1 MSTLNILFCCI
12 IVILAGYCL
21 LLKLRMKRTYDVEM
35 SQQAQ
40 KLEVSN
46 SDVMQYIRDT
56 AESFKSA
63 IENRKIDLNVKCTP
77 ESMMG
82 WMDTDKIDKVLIIL
96 LSDMVKKARSDGK
109 IRIDAYTN
117 SSYDKITIRIS
128 DNGERITS
136 IGYMMAH
143 QLIRLHHGTIMY
155 EHYDGQGN
163 MVLIVLP
170 IKKDAF
176 PEKEMSKIQISTFH
190 IPQNIE
196 LNIPTIE
203 LPSTERENNPQTLEA
218 IIQQAYSS
226 TDQQFLQRAIKC
238 VNDHIM
244 DSDYDREAFA
254 ADMGSS
260 VSTLYNKIRAL
271 TGKNTTNF
279 VRDIRIK
286 AACQMAKE
294 NPELRVSDIA
304 YQVGFKDPKYFATT
318 FKRVMGVQPKEYMK
332 GLQSLKN

>member
-1 MSTLNILFCCI
+1 MSITNILFCSI
-12 IVILAGYCL
+12 IVILVVYCL
-21 LLKLRMKRTYDVEM
+21 LLRLRLKRIDDVEM
-35 SQQAQ
+35 RQQAM
-40 KLEVSN
+40 KLEVNN
-46 SDVMQYIRDT
+46 SDVMQYIRDIT
-56 AESFKSA
+56 DSFKTAMES
-63 IENRKIDLNVKCTP
+63 RKIDFSVKCTP

-82 WMDTDKIDKVLIIL
+82 WMDTSKIDKVLILL
-96 LSDMVKKARSDGK
+96 LSDMVKKAHPNGK

-128 DNGERITS
+128 DNGEKITS
-136 IGYMMAH
+136 IGYLMVH
-143 QLIRLHHGTIMY
+143 QLIHLHHGTIIY
-155 EHYDGQGN
+155 EHYEGQGN
-163 MVLIVLP
+163 TVLIVLP

-176 PEKEMSKIQISTFH
+176 PEEEMSQIQASTFH

-196 LNIPTIE
+196 LNVPTIVIPTKGE
-203 LPSTERENNPQTLEA
+203 SDSQSLGS
-218 IIQQAYSS
+218 IIQQAYAS

-260 VSTLYNKIRAL
+260 VSTLYNKIKAL
-271 TGKNTTNF
+271 TGKNITNF

-286 AACQMAKE
+286 TACQMAKE

-304 YQVGFKDPKYFATT
+304 YQVGFKDPKYFATS

-332 GLQSLKN
+332 GLQPLNS